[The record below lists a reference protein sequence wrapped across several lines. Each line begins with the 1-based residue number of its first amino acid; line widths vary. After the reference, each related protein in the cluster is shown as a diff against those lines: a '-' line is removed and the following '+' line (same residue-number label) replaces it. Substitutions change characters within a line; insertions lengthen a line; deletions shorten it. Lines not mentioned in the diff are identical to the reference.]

1 MKINFTFLMIVFIET
16 SNPTITAKTTMA
28 YPKRQTYDRGKS
40 YHPFT
45 LANIARMIGLIEK
58 LEEWQIYTTS
68 VDAAIVLITTLFFIF
83 VKAKIRKNATDEIS
97 LNNS

>member
-1 MKINFTFLMIVFIET
+1 MIVFIET

-45 LANIARMIGLIEK
+45 LANIARMIGLIKK

-83 VKAKIRKNATDEIS
+83 VKAKIRKNATDEIRTS
-97 LNNS
+97 GLL

>member
-1 MKINFTFLMIVFIET
+1 MIVFIET

-68 VDAAIVLITTLFFIF
+68 VDAAIVLITTLFSFCQSEDQE
-83 VKAKIRKNATDEIS
+83 KCNG
-97 LNNS
+97 